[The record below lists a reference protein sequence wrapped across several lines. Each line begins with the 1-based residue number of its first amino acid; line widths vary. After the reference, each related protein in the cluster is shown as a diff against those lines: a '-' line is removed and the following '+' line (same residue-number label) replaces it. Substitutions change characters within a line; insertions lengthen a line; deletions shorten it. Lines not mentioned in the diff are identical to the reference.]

1 VSGFLTAGALAKVV
15 SRTRLAARLNSYCA
29 EDEMSILRALLIVIV
44 VVAVAGLLLG
54 YFGGLRTRDTLS
66 SRAELPQASGT
77 VDRARETGAEIGEK
91 AAIAATKVE
100 ETIDEA
106 ALTAKIKAK
115 MALDDTVKAR
125 AINVTTHGTTVTLSG
140 TVESTAE
147 RDRALALA
155 RETDG
160 VTKVIDDLHTR

>member
-1 VSGFLTAGALAKVV
+1 
-15 SRTRLAARLNSYCA
+15 
-29 EDEMSILRALLIVIV
+29 MSILRALLIVII
-44 VVAVAGLLLG
+44 VVAVSFLLMG
-54 YFGGLRTRDTLS
+54 YFGGLRTRDALS
-66 SRAELPQASGT
+66 TRAETPQTSDT
-77 VDRARETGAEIGEK
+77 VDRARERGAEIGEK

-106 ALTAKIKAK
+106 ALTTKIKAK
-115 MALDDTVKAR
+115 MALDDSVKAR

-140 TVESTAE
+140 TVSSSVE
-147 RDRALALA
+147 RDRAMTLA

>member
-1 VSGFLTAGALAKVV
+1 
-15 SRTRLAARLNSYCA
+15 
-29 EDEMSILRALLIVIV
+29 MSILRALLIVIF
-44 VVAVAGLLLG
+44 VVAVTFLLLG
-54 YFGGLRTRDTLS
+54 YFGGVRTRDTLGT
-66 SRAELPQASGT
+66 RAGVPEQSGT
-77 VDRARETGAEIGEK
+77 VERARERGAEIGEK

-115 MALDDTVKAR
+115 MALDDSVKAR

-140 TVESTAE
+140 TVDSSVE
-147 RDRALALA
+147 RDRAMALA
-155 RETDG
+155 RETEG

>member
-1 VSGFLTAGALAKVV
+1 
-15 SRTRLAARLNSYCA
+15 
-29 EDEMSILRALLIVIV
+29 MSILRALLIVII
-44 VVAVAGLLLG
+44 VVAVAFLLMG
-54 YFGGLRTRDTLS
+54 YFGGVRTRDALS
-66 SRAELPQASGT
+66 TRGADTPQASDT
-77 VDRARETGAEIGEK
+77 VERARERGADIGEK

-115 MALDDTVKAR
+115 MALDDSVWAR
-125 AINVTTHGTTVTLSG
+125 AINVTTHRTTVTLSG
-140 TVESTAE
+140 TVESNAE

-155 RETDG
+155 RDTDG

>member
-1 VSGFLTAGALAKVV
+1 
-15 SRTRLAARLNSYCA
+15 
-29 EDEMSILRALLIVIV
+29 MSILRALLVLIVL
-44 VVAVAGLLLG
+44 VAVTFLLMG
-54 YFGGLRTRDTLS
+54 YFGGLRARDGLS
-66 SRAELPQASGT
+66 SRTEAQQASET
-77 VDRARETGAEIGEK
+77 IDRARQRGAEIGEK

-100 ETIDEA
+100 EAIDEA

-115 MALDDTVKAR
+115 MALDDSVKAR

-140 TVESTAE
+140 TVASNAE

-160 VTKVIDDLHTR
+160 VTKVIDDLHTQ

>member
-1 VSGFLTAGALAKVV
+1 
-15 SRTRLAARLNSYCA
+15 
-29 EDEMSILRALLIVIV
+29 MSILRTLLIVLV
-44 VVAVAGLLLG
+44 VVAVTFLLVG
-54 YFGGLRTRDTLS
+54 YFGGLRARDALS
-66 SRAELPQASGT
+66 SRPDVPETSET
-77 VDRARETGAEIGEK
+77 VNRARERGAEIGEK

-115 MALDDTVKAR
+115 MALDDSVRAR
-125 AINVTTHGTTVTLSG
+125 TINVTTRGSTVTLSG
-140 TVESTAE
+140 TVESNAE
-147 RDRALALA
+147 RDRAMALA